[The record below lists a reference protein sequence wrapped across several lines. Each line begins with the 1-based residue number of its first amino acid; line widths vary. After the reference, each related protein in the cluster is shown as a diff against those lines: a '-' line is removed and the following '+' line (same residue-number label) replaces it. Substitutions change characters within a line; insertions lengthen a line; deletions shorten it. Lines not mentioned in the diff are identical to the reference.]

1 MHTYRLIYTW
11 LSDFQND
18 CVECNSSI
26 AESKCF
32 SELTLVLSIY
42 RDTAPSLSKMTIHV
56 GFFPIVPSI
65 HINILA
71 SIKEVDLPPPPFYL
85 CAVFMCVIVRVFI
98 CGHPKNSNK
107 FSPKKTQKRLLTD
120 KSRLNVWSDLCKRSF
135 RMSACSNYTNKG
147 ECWVIG
153 ELGRGVLSIWMF

>member
-71 SIKEVDLPPPPFYL
+71 SIKEVDLPPPPLSICVL
-85 CAVFMCVIVRVFI
+85 CSCVWL
-98 CGHPKNSNK
+98 CGCLSVDILKIQTNFHQKKHKNVC
-107 FSPKKTQKRLLTD
+107 LLTRAD
-120 KSRLNVWSDLCKRSF
+120 
-135 RMSACSNYTNKG
+135 
-147 ECWVIG
+147 
-153 ELGRGVLSIWMF
+153 WMFEVICARDHSGWVHVATIQTRESAG